1 MRMVDVTGKDVTART
16 AVAQGSVLTTPEV
29 VARVRAGEIAKGD
42 VLGASRLAGIMAVKR
57 TPDVLP
63 LCHPIAIGAAE
74 VELALDDAG
83 AIEITVIVRTV
94 DRTGVEMEALTAVA
108 IAGLSII
115 DMIKSIDPAA
125 SLEHVRVESK
135 DGGKTGVWKRPTD
148 R

>member
-1 MRMVDVTGKDVTART
+1 MVDVTGKDVTART

-63 LCHPIAIGAAE
+63 LCHPIAIGGAE

-83 AIEITVIVRTV
+83 TIEITVIVRTA